1 MATILDIDLT
11 NSPFNSYDFFSNK
24 KIAAG
29 TVETEDMKK
38 GQHKTTVEM
47 VDINAY
53 DYGII
58 DVGMVQ
64 FDDTLPYT
72 KKVETA
78 QLRIEYYKTELED
91 AKSWVD
97 ALQSEINK
105 VNSELAEYK
114 DQYEE
119 AKKQDPHSDLTKNLK
134 QIIKNC
140 KEDLND
146 LNTDYSKYKKITQT
160 HPKLIKAYTK
170 FLNDLIKYGGKKTI
184 TRIEEFGSTEEAEQ
198 VDLDNLDIN
207 QAPGMAISGAI
218 TEAVTQYLEVTIQS
232 LIAGGASNL
241 MNNLGINQ
249 ETLGI
254 AKSILNLMDSALF
267 NITGIIK
274 MFPKNIQMLPSAKVA
289 IGSICTS
296 LKDIYI
302 AIYNDLENEYYETIN
317 DAITNLPSM
326 QEVLKDALNLL
337 MNTIWIMINEQCI
350 KYTGHT
356 LPELYYMCSD
366 YIHKYKAWK
375 EARKEKK
382 RRKKEKKEQEKREKE
397 KEKETGIQHS
407 SGNTVS
413 TKINVDID
421 PDIIKQS
428 LMDELARA
436 SDLIYN
442 SFIIIQIKD
451 SIDEIKML
459 ISQFNNVD
467 LDVLSE
473 GIDSFEDF
481 MNMLIEMGI
490 DSDGAVIS
498 LEKAIQDGIN
508 QFSGNLTSLQ
518 NQIKEQAI
526 SSGLNIASDIV
537 SNTKISK
544 EIKTEHLYDF
554 TNDLNTFTMTL
565 NIYADPT
572 TKKAKKQLTKVLSNA
587 HQKDGT
593 KIFDSSSVL
602 SIINAI
608 DEGYVMRK
616 DQTIELL
623 EFTFK
628 IHFELEGFNKTLSEQ
643 INAIDEANRIAQ
655 DAAKKKEADE
665 AISKFELGIVE
676 EEYTGDPTKATK
688 RPTFQ
693 LVHELFSILKEIFP
707 QLKVILKLIRN
718 YKINKAKVE
727 ANASGNLLGMVKVIA
742 AINKL
747 FKKAHKSKTNF
758 YTVRSLK
765 LYDYIT
771 NSITSI
777 GTNVEINIGI
787 PDTRKLY
794 LYLKNAKSNYEIIK
808 QDLPTILYI
817 DQDAITEQRNV
828 MKKDLD
834 KAGNYFNDASL
845 FVQYPDS
852 KYQDGTLL
860 GLDKVEDADTEIYYS
875 DSSLPLYGSQILRCY
890 GKDYDL
896 YT

>member
-11 NSPFNSYDFFSNK
+11 NSPGNSYDFFSNK
-24 KIAAG
+24 KMSAG
-29 TVETEDMKK
+29 IVETEDMKK

-58 DVGMVQ
+58 DVGIVQ

-78 QLRIEYYKTELED
+78 QLRIEYYKTELKD
-91 AKSWVD
+91 AESWVN
-97 ALQSEINK
+97 ALQTEINK
-105 VNSELAEYK
+105 VNSELTEYQ

-119 AKKQDPHSDLTKNLK
+119 AKKQDPHSALTTNLK
-134 QIIKNC
+134 QIVKNY
-140 KEDLND
+140 KEQLND
-146 LNTDYSKYKKITQT
+146 LNTEFSKYKKITQT
-160 HPKLIKAYTK
+160 HPKLIKAYTN
-170 FLNDLIKYGGKKTI
+170 FYNDLTKYGEKKAI
-184 TRIEEFGSTEEAEQ
+184 TRVDEFGNVEEAEK

-207 QAPGMAISGAI
+207 QAPGMEISGAI
-218 TEAVTQYLEVTIQS
+218 TDAVTQYLEVTIQS

-249 ETLGI
+249 ETLGM
-254 AKSILNLMDSALF
+254 AQSILNLMDSTLF

-274 MFPKNIQMLPSAKVA
+274 MFPKNIQMLPSAKIA

-296 LKDIYI
+296 LKDMYI

-326 QEVLKDALNLL
+326 QEVLKDAQELL
-337 MNTIWIMINEQCI
+337 MNTIWVMINEQCI
-350 KYTGHT
+350 KYTGYT

-375 EARKEKK
+375 EARKEQK
-382 RRKKEKKEQEKREKE
+382 RRKKEQEEQ
-397 KEKETGIQHS
+397 EKETGIQHS
-407 SGNTVS
+407 SGGTVS
-413 TKINVDID
+413 SKINVDVD

-428 LMDELARA
+428 LMDELSRA

-481 MNMLIEMGI
+481 MNMLVEMGL

-518 NQIKEQAI
+518 NQIEAQAI
-526 SSGLNIASDIV
+526 SSGLHIAADVV
-537 SNTKISK
+537 SNTTVSTERKV
-544 EIKTEHLYDF
+544 EHLYDF

-602 SIINAI
+602 SIITAI

-628 IHFELEGFNKTLSEQ
+628 IHFELDGFNKTLNEQ

-655 DAAKKKEADE
+655 ETAKKKEAEE

-727 ANASGNLLGMVKVIA
+727 ANASGNLLGMIKVIA

-817 DQDAITEQRNV
+817 DQDAITEQRNA

-834 KAGNYFNDASL
+834 KAGNYFDDASL

>member
-11 NSPFNSYDFFSNK
+11 NSPGNSYDFFSNK
-24 KIAAG
+24 KMSAG

-58 DVGMVQ
+58 DVGIVQ

-78 QLRIEYYKTELED
+78 QLRIEYYKTELKD
-91 AKSWVD
+91 AESWVN
-97 ALQSEINK
+97 ALQTEINK
-105 VNSELAEYK
+105 VNSELTEYQ

-119 AKKQDPHSDLTKNLK
+119 AKKQDPHSALTTNLK
-134 QIIKNC
+134 QIVKNY
-140 KEDLND
+140 KEQLND
-146 LNTDYSKYKKITQT
+146 LNTEFSKYKKITQT
-160 HPKLIKAYTK
+160 HPKLIKAYTN
-170 FLNDLIKYGGKKTI
+170 FYNDLTKYGEKKAI
-184 TRIEEFGSTEEAEQ
+184 TRVDEFGNVEEAEK

-207 QAPGMAISGAI
+207 QAPDMEISGAI
-218 TEAVTQYLEVTIQS
+218 TDAVTQYLEVTIQS

-249 ETLGI
+249 ETLGM
-254 AKSILNLMDSALF
+254 AQSILNLMDSTLF

-274 MFPKNIQMLPSAKVA
+274 MFPKNIQMLPSAKIA

-296 LKDIYI
+296 LKDMYI

-317 DAITNLPSM
+317 DAITNLPSI
-326 QEVLKDALNLL
+326 QEVLKDAQELL
-337 MNTIWIMINEQCI
+337 MNTIWVMINEQCI
-350 KYTGHT
+350 KYTGYT

-375 EARKEKK
+375 EARKEQK
-382 RRKKEKKEQEKREKE
+382 RRKKEQEEQ
-397 KEKETGIQHS
+397 EKETGIQHS
-407 SGNTVS
+407 SGGTVS
-413 TKINVDID
+413 SKINVDVD

-428 LMDELARA
+428 LMDELSRA

-467 LDVLSE
+467 LDVLTD

-481 MNMLIEMGI
+481 MDMLVEMGL

-498 LEKAIQDGIN
+498 LEKVIQDGIN

-518 NQIKEQAI
+518 NQIEAQSI
-526 SSGLNIASDIV
+526 SSGFHIAADVV
-537 SNTKISK
+537 SNTAVST
-544 EIKTEHLYDF
+544 EIKAEHLYDF

-616 DQTIELL
+616 DQAIELL

-628 IHFELEGFNKTLSEQ
+628 IHFELDGFNKTLSEQ
-643 INAIDEANRIAQ
+643 KNAIDEANRIAQ
-655 DAAKKKEADE
+655 ETAKKKEAEE

-727 ANASGNLLGMVKVIA
+727 ANASGNLLGMIKVIA

-777 GTNVEINIGI
+777 GTNVEIDIGI

-817 DQDAITEQRNV
+817 DQDAITEQRNA

-834 KAGNYFNDASL
+834 KAGNYFDDASL
-845 FVQYPDS
+845 FVQYPDP

>member
-11 NSPFNSYDFFSNK
+11 NSPGNSYDFFSNK
-24 KIAAG
+24 KMSAG

-58 DVGMVQ
+58 DVGIVQ
-64 FDDTLPYT
+64 FDDTFPYS

-78 QLRIEYYKTELED
+78 QLRIEYYKTELKD
-91 AKSWVD
+91 AESWVN
-97 ALQSEINK
+97 ALQTEINK
-105 VNSELAEYK
+105 VNSELTEYQ

-119 AKKQDPHSDLTKNLK
+119 AKKQDPHSALTTNLK
-134 QIIKNC
+134 QIVKNY
-140 KEDLND
+140 KEQLND
-146 LNTDYSKYKKITQT
+146 LNTEFSKYKKITQT
-160 HPKLIKAYTK
+160 HPKLIKAYTN
-170 FLNDLIKYGGKKTI
+170 FYNDLTKYGEKKAI
-184 TRIEEFGSTEEAEQ
+184 TRVDEFGNVEEAEK

-207 QAPGMAISGAI
+207 QAPGMEISGAI
-218 TEAVTQYLEVTIQS
+218 TDAVTQYLEVTIQS

-249 ETLGI
+249 ETLGM
-254 AKSILNLMDSALF
+254 AQSILNLMDSTLF

-274 MFPKNIQMLPSAKVA
+274 MFPKNIQMLPSAKIA

-296 LKDIYI
+296 LKDMYI

-317 DAITNLPSM
+317 DAITNLPSI
-326 QEVLKDALNLL
+326 QEVLKDAQELL
-337 MNTIWIMINEQCI
+337 MNTIWVMINEQCI
-350 KYTGHT
+350 KYTGYT

-375 EARKEKK
+375 EARKEQK
-382 RRKKEKKEQEKREKE
+382 RRKKEQEEQ
-397 KEKETGIQHS
+397 EKETGIQHS
-407 SGNTVS
+407 SGGTVS
-413 TKINVDID
+413 TKINVDVD

-428 LMDELARA
+428 LMDELSRA

-467 LDVLSE
+467 LDVLTD

-481 MNMLIEMGI
+481 MDMLVEMGL

-518 NQIKEQAI
+518 NQIEAQAI
-526 SSGLNIASDIV
+526 SSGLHIAADIV
-537 SNTKISK
+537 SNTTVST
-544 EIKTEHLYDF
+544 EMKTEHLYDF

-628 IHFELEGFNKTLSEQ
+628 IHFELDGFNKTLNEQ

-655 DAAKKKEADE
+655 ETAKKKEVEE

-727 ANASGNLLGMVKVIA
+727 ANASGNLLGMIKVIA

-817 DQDAITEQRNV
+817 DQDAITEQRNA

-834 KAGNYFNDASL
+834 KAGNYFDDASL

>member
-11 NSPFNSYDFFSNK
+11 NSPGNSYDFFSNK
-24 KIAAG
+24 KMSAG

-58 DVGMVQ
+58 DVGIVQ
-64 FDDTLPYT
+64 FDDTLPYS
-72 KKVETA
+72 KKVETSK
-78 QLRIEYYKTELED
+78 LRIEYYKTELKD
-91 AKSWVD
+91 AESWVN
-97 ALQSEINK
+97 ALQTEINK
-105 VNSELAEYK
+105 VNSELTEYQ

-119 AKKQDPHSDLTKNLK
+119 AKKQDPHSALTTNLK
-134 QIIKNC
+134 QIVKNY
-140 KEDLND
+140 KEQLND
-146 LNTDYSKYKKITQT
+146 LNTEFSKYKKITQT
-160 HPKLIKAYTK
+160 HPKLIKAYTN
-170 FLNDLIKYGGKKTI
+170 FYNDLTKYGEKKAI
-184 TRIEEFGSTEEAEQ
+184 TRVDEFGNVEEAEK

-207 QAPGMAISGAI
+207 QAPGMEISGAI
-218 TEAVTQYLEVTIQS
+218 TDAVTQYLEVTIQS

-249 ETLGI
+249 ETLGM
-254 AKSILNLMDSALF
+254 AQSILNLMDSTLF

-274 MFPKNIQMLPSAKVA
+274 MFPKNIQMLPSAKIA

-296 LKDIYI
+296 LKDMYI

-317 DAITNLPSM
+317 DAITNLPSI
-326 QEVLKDALNLL
+326 QEVLKDAQELL
-337 MNTIWIMINEQCI
+337 MNTIWVMINEQCI
-350 KYTGHT
+350 KYTGYT

-375 EARKEKK
+375 EARKEQK
-382 RRKKEKKEQEKREKE
+382 RRKKEQEEQ
-397 KEKETGIQHS
+397 EKETGIQHS
-407 SGNTVS
+407 SGGTVS
-413 TKINVDID
+413 SKINVDVD

-428 LMDELARA
+428 LMDELSRA

-467 LDVLSE
+467 LDVLTD

-481 MNMLIEMGI
+481 MDMLVEMGL

-518 NQIKEQAI
+518 NQIEAQAI
-526 SSGLNIASDIV
+526 SSGLHIAADIV
-537 SNTKISK
+537 SNTTVST
-544 EIKTEHLYDF
+544 EIKAEHLYDF

-628 IHFELEGFNKTLSEQ
+628 IHFELDGFNKTLNEQ

-655 DAAKKKEADE
+655 ETAKKKEAEE

-727 ANASGNLLGMVKVIA
+727 ANASGNLLGMIKVIA

-817 DQDAITEQRNV
+817 DQDAITEQRNA

-834 KAGNYFNDASL
+834 KAGNYFDDASL

>member
-24 KIAAG
+24 KMAAG

-58 DVGMVQ
+58 DVGIVQ
-64 FDDTLPYT
+64 FDDTLPYS
-72 KKVETA
+72 KKVETSK
-78 QLRIEYYKTELED
+78 LRIEYYKTELKD
-91 AKSWVD
+91 AESWVN
-97 ALQSEINK
+97 ALQTEINK
-105 VNSELAEYK
+105 VNSELTEYQ

-119 AKKQDPHSDLTKNLK
+119 AKKQDPHSALTTNLK
-134 QIIKNC
+134 QIVKNY
-140 KEDLND
+140 KEQLND
-146 LNTDYSKYKKITQT
+146 LNTEFSKYKKITQT
-160 HPKLIKAYTK
+160 HPKLIKAYTN
-170 FLNDLIKYGGKKTI
+170 FYNDLTKYGEKKAI
-184 TRIEEFGSTEEAEQ
+184 TRVDEFGNVEEAEK

-207 QAPGMAISGAI
+207 QAPGMEISGAI
-218 TEAVTQYLEVTIQS
+218 TDAVTQYLEVTIQS

-249 ETLGI
+249 ETLGM
-254 AKSILNLMDSALF
+254 AQSILNLMDSTLF

-274 MFPKNIQMLPSAKVA
+274 MFPKNIQMLPSAKIA

-296 LKDIYI
+296 LKDMYI

-317 DAITNLPSM
+317 DAITNLPSI
-326 QEVLKDALNLL
+326 QEVLKDAQELL
-337 MNTIWIMINEQCI
+337 MNTIWVMINEQCI
-350 KYTGHT
+350 KYTGYT

-375 EARKEKK
+375 EARKEQK
-382 RRKKEKKEQEKREKE
+382 RRKKEQEEQ
-397 KEKETGIQHS
+397 EKETGIQHS
-407 SGNTVS
+407 SGGTVS
-413 TKINVDID
+413 SKINVDVD

-428 LMDELARA
+428 LMDELSRA

-467 LDVLSE
+467 LDVLTD

-481 MNMLIEMGI
+481 MDMLVEMGL

-518 NQIKEQAI
+518 NQIEAQAI
-526 SSGLNIASDIV
+526 SSGLHIAADVV
-537 SNTKISK
+537 SNTTVST
-544 EIKTEHLYDF
+544 EIKAEHLYDF

-628 IHFELEGFNKTLSEQ
+628 IHFELDGFNKTLNEQ

-655 DAAKKKEADE
+655 ETAKKKEAEE

-727 ANASGNLLGMVKVIA
+727 ANASGNLLGMIKVIA

-787 PDTRKLY
+787 LDTRKLY

-817 DQDAITEQRNV
+817 DQDAITEQRNA

-834 KAGNYFNDASL
+834 KAGNYFDDASL

>member
-24 KIAAG
+24 KMAAG

-58 DVGMVQ
+58 DVGIVQ

-72 KKVETA
+72 KKVETSK
-78 QLRIEYYKTELED
+78 LRIEYYKTELKD
-91 AKSWVD
+91 AESWVN
-97 ALQSEINK
+97 ALQTEINK
-105 VNSELAEYK
+105 VNSELTEYQ

-119 AKKQDPHSDLTKNLK
+119 AKKQDPHSALTTNLK
-134 QIIKNC
+134 QIVKNY
-140 KEDLND
+140 KEQLND
-146 LNTDYSKYKKITQT
+146 LNTEFSKYKKITQT
-160 HPKLIKAYTK
+160 HPKLIKAYTN
-170 FLNDLIKYGGKKTI
+170 FYNDLTKYGEKKAI
-184 TRIEEFGSTEEAEQ
+184 TRVDEFGNVEEAEK

-207 QAPGMAISGAI
+207 QAPGMEISGAI
-218 TEAVTQYLEVTIQS
+218 TDAVTQYLEVTIQS

-249 ETLGI
+249 ETLGM
-254 AKSILNLMDSALF
+254 AQSILNLMDSTLF

-274 MFPKNIQMLPSAKVA
+274 MFPKNIQMLPSAKIA

-296 LKDIYI
+296 LKDMYI

-326 QEVLKDALNLL
+326 QEVLKDAQELL
-337 MNTIWIMINEQCI
+337 MNTIWVMINEQCI
-350 KYTGHT
+350 KYTGYT

-375 EARKEKK
+375 EARKEQK
-382 RRKKEKKEQEKREKE
+382 RRKKEQEEQ
-397 KEKETGIQHS
+397 EKETGIQHS
-407 SGNTVS
+407 SGGTVS
-413 TKINVDID
+413 SKINVDVN

-428 LMDELARA
+428 LMDELSRA

-467 LDVLSE
+467 LDVLTD

-481 MNMLIEMGI
+481 MDMLVEMGL

-518 NQIKEQAI
+518 NQIEAQAI
-526 SSGLNIASDIV
+526 SSGLHIAADVV
-537 SNTKISK
+537 SNTAVST
-544 EIKTEHLYDF
+544 EIKAEHLYDF

-628 IHFELEGFNKTLSEQ
+628 IHFELDGFNKTLNEQ

-655 DAAKKKEADE
+655 ETAKKKEAEE

-727 ANASGNLLGMVKVIA
+727 ANASGNLLGMIKVIA

-817 DQDAITEQRNV
+817 DQDAITEQRNA

-834 KAGNYFNDASL
+834 KAGNYFDDASL

>member
-11 NSPFNSYDFFSNK
+11 NSPGNSYDFFSNK
-24 KIAAG
+24 KMSAG

-58 DVGMVQ
+58 DVGIVQ
-64 FDDTLPYT
+64 FDDTLPYS

-78 QLRIEYYKTELED
+78 QLRIEYYKTELKD
-91 AKSWVD
+91 AESWVN
-97 ALQSEINK
+97 ALQTEINK
-105 VNSELAEYK
+105 VNSELTEYQ

-119 AKKQDPHSDLTKNLK
+119 AKKQDPHSALTTNLK
-134 QIIKNC
+134 QIVKNY
-140 KEDLND
+140 KEQLND
-146 LNTDYSKYKKITQT
+146 LNTEFSKYKKITQT
-160 HPKLIKAYTK
+160 HPKLIKAYTN
-170 FLNDLIKYGGKKTI
+170 FYNDLTKYGEKKAI
-184 TRIEEFGSTEEAEQ
+184 TRVDEFGNVEEAEK

-207 QAPGMAISGAI
+207 QAPGMEISGAI
-218 TEAVTQYLEVTIQS
+218 TDAVTQYLEVTIQS

-249 ETLGI
+249 ETLGM
-254 AKSILNLMDSALF
+254 AQSILNLMDSTLF

-274 MFPKNIQMLPSAKVA
+274 MFPKNIQMLPSAKIA

-296 LKDIYI
+296 LKDMYI

-317 DAITNLPSM
+317 DAITNLPSI
-326 QEVLKDALNLL
+326 QEVLKDAQELL
-337 MNTIWIMINEQCI
+337 MNTIWVMINEQCI
-350 KYTGHT
+350 KYTGYT

-375 EARKEKK
+375 EARKEQK
-382 RRKKEKKEQEKREKE
+382 RRKKEQEEQ
-397 KEKETGIQHS
+397 EKETGIQHS
-407 SGNTVS
+407 SGGTVS
-413 TKINVDID
+413 TKINVDVD

-428 LMDELARA
+428 LMDELSRA

-467 LDVLSE
+467 LDVLTD

-481 MNMLIEMGI
+481 MDMLVEMGL

-518 NQIKEQAI
+518 NQIEAQAI
-526 SSGLNIASDIV
+526 SSGLHIAADVV
-537 SNTKISK
+537 SNTTVST
-544 EIKTEHLYDF
+544 EIKAEHLYDF

-628 IHFELEGFNKTLSEQ
+628 IHFELDGFNKTLNEQ

-655 DAAKKKEADE
+655 ETAKKKEAEE

-727 ANASGNLLGMVKVIA
+727 ANASGNLLGMIKVIA

-808 QDLPTILYI
+808 QGLPTILYI
-817 DQDAITEQRNV
+817 DQDAITEQRNA

-834 KAGNYFNDASL
+834 KAGNYFDDASL

>member
-11 NSPFNSYDFFSNK
+11 NSPGNSYDFFSNK
-24 KIAAG
+24 KMSAG

-58 DVGMVQ
+58 DVGIVQ
-64 FDDTLPYT
+64 FDDTLPYS

-78 QLRIEYYKTELED
+78 QLRIEYYKTELKD
-91 AKSWVD
+91 AESWVN
-97 ALQSEINK
+97 ALQTEINK
-105 VNSELAEYK
+105 VNSELTEYQ

-119 AKKQDPHSDLTKNLK
+119 AKKQDPHSALTTNLK
-134 QIIKNC
+134 QIVKNY
-140 KEDLND
+140 KEQLND
-146 LNTDYSKYKKITQT
+146 LNTEFSKYKKITQT
-160 HPKLIKAYTK
+160 HPKLIKAYTN
-170 FLNDLIKYGGKKTI
+170 FYNDLTKYGEKKAI
-184 TRIEEFGSTEEAEQ
+184 TRVDEFGNVEEAEK

-207 QAPGMAISGAI
+207 QAPGMEISGAI
-218 TEAVTQYLEVTIQS
+218 TDAVTQYLEVTIQS

-249 ETLGI
+249 ETLGM
-254 AKSILNLMDSALF
+254 AQSILNLMDSTLF

-274 MFPKNIQMLPSAKVA
+274 MFPKNIQMLPSAKIA

-296 LKDIYI
+296 LKDMYI

-317 DAITNLPSM
+317 DAITNLPSI
-326 QEVLKDALNLL
+326 QEVLKDAQELL
-337 MNTIWIMINEQCI
+337 MNTIWVMINEQCI
-350 KYTGHT
+350 KYTGYT

-375 EARKEKK
+375 EARKEQK
-382 RRKKEKKEQEKREKE
+382 RRKKEQEEQ
-397 KEKETGIQHS
+397 EKETGIQHS
-407 SGNTVS
+407 SGGTVS
-413 TKINVDID
+413 TKINVDVD

-428 LMDELARA
+428 LMDELSRA

-467 LDVLSE
+467 LDVLTD

-481 MNMLIEMGI
+481 MDMLVEMGL

-518 NQIKEQAI
+518 NQIEAQAI
-526 SSGLNIASDIV
+526 SSGLHIAADVV
-537 SNTKISK
+537 SNTTVST
-544 EIKTEHLYDF
+544 EIKAEHLYDF

-628 IHFELEGFNKTLSEQ
+628 IHFELDGFNKTLNEQ

-655 DAAKKKEADE
+655 ETAKKKEAEE

-727 ANASGNLLGMVKVIA
+727 ANASGNLLGMIKVIA

-817 DQDAITEQRNV
+817 DQDAITEQRNA

-834 KAGNYFNDASL
+834 KAGNYFDDASL

>member
-11 NSPFNSYDFFSNK
+11 NSPGNSYDFFSNK
-24 KIAAG
+24 KMSAG

-58 DVGMVQ
+58 DVGIVQ
-64 FDDTLPYT
+64 FDDTLPYA

-78 QLRIEYYKTELED
+78 KLRIEYYKTELKD
-91 AKSWVD
+91 AESWVN
-97 ALQSEINK
+97 ALQTEINK
-105 VNSELAEYK
+105 VNSELTEYQ

-119 AKKQDPHSDLTKNLK
+119 AKKQDPHSALTTNLK
-134 QIIKNC
+134 QIVKNY
-140 KEDLND
+140 KEQLND
-146 LNTDYSKYKKITQT
+146 LNTEFSKYKKITQT
-160 HPKLIKAYTK
+160 HPKLIKAYTN
-170 FLNDLIKYGGKKTI
+170 FYNDLTKYGEKKAI
-184 TRIEEFGSTEEAEQ
+184 TKVDEFGNVEEAEQ

-207 QAPGMAISGAI
+207 QVPGMAISGAI
-218 TEAVTQYLEVTIQS
+218 TDAVTQYLEVTIQS

-249 ETLGI
+249 ETLGM
-254 AKSILNLMDSALF
+254 AQSILNLMDSTLF

-274 MFPKNIQMLPSAKVA
+274 MFPKNIQMVPSAKIA
-289 IGSICTS
+289 MSSICTS
-296 LKDIYI
+296 LKDMYY
-302 AIYNDLENEYYETIN
+302 AIYTDLENQYYETIN
-317 DAITNLPSM
+317 DAITNLPTM
-326 QEVLKDALNLL
+326 QEALKDAQVLL
-337 MNTIWIMINEQCI
+337 MNTIWTMINEQCI
-350 KYTGHT
+350 KYTGYT

-375 EARKEKK
+375 EARKEQK
-382 RRKKEKKEQEKREKE
+382 RRKKEQEEQ
-397 KEKETGIQHS
+397 EKETGIQHS
-407 SGNTVS
+407 SGGTVS
-413 TKINVDID
+413 SKINVDVD

-428 LMDELARA
+428 LMDELSRA

-467 LDVLSE
+467 LDALSD

-481 MNMLIEMGI
+481 MDMLVEMGL

-518 NQIKEQAI
+518 NQIEAQAI
-526 SSGLNIASDIV
+526 SSGLHIAADIAS
-537 SNTKISK
+537 NTTISA
-544 EIKTEHLYDF
+544 EIKAEHLYDF

-628 IHFELEGFNKTLSEQ
+628 IHFELDGFNKTLNEQ

-655 DAAKKKEADE
+655 EAAKKKEAEE

-727 ANASGNLLGMVKVIA
+727 ANSSGNLLGMVKVIA

-747 FKKAHKSKTNF
+747 FKKANKSKTNF

-794 LYLKNAKSNYEIIK
+794 LYLKNTKSNYEIIK
-808 QDLPTILYI
+808 QNLPTILYI
-817 DQDAITEQRNV
+817 DQDAITEQRNA

-834 KAGNYFNDASL
+834 KAGNYFDDASL

>member
-11 NSPFNSYDFFSNK
+11 NSPGNSYDFFSNK
-24 KIAAG
+24 KMSAG

-58 DVGMVQ
+58 DVGIVQ
-64 FDDTLPYT
+64 FDDTLPYS
-72 KKVETA
+72 KKVETSK
-78 QLRIEYYKTELED
+78 LRIEYYKTELKD
-91 AKSWVD
+91 AESWVN
-97 ALQSEINK
+97 ALQTEINK
-105 VNSELAEYK
+105 VNSELTEYQ

-119 AKKQDPHSDLTKNLK
+119 AKKQDPHSALTTNLK
-134 QIIKNC
+134 QIVKNY
-140 KEDLND
+140 KEQLND
-146 LNTDYSKYKKITQT
+146 LNTEFSKYKKITQT
-160 HPKLIKAYTK
+160 HPKLIKAYTN
-170 FLNDLIKYGGKKTI
+170 FYNDLTKYGEKKAI
-184 TRIEEFGSTEEAEQ
+184 TRVDEFGNVEEAEK

-207 QAPGMAISGAI
+207 QAPGMEISGAI
-218 TEAVTQYLEVTIQS
+218 TDAVTQYLEVTIQS

-249 ETLGI
+249 ETLGM

-274 MFPKNIQMLPSAKVA
+274 MFPKNIQMLPSAKIA

-296 LKDIYI
+296 LKDMYI

-317 DAITNLPSM
+317 DAITNLPSI
-326 QEVLKDALNLL
+326 QEVLKDAQELL
-337 MNTIWIMINEQCI
+337 MNTIWVMINEQCI
-350 KYTGHT
+350 KYTGYT

-375 EARKEKK
+375 EARKEQK
-382 RRKKEKKEQEKREKE
+382 RRKKEQEEQ
-397 KEKETGIQHS
+397 EKETGIQHS
-407 SGNTVS
+407 SGGTVS
-413 TKINVDID
+413 TKINVDVD

-428 LMDELARA
+428 LMDELSRA

-467 LDVLSE
+467 LDVLTD

-481 MNMLIEMGI
+481 MDMLVEMGL

-518 NQIKEQAI
+518 NQIEAQAI
-526 SSGLNIASDIV
+526 SSGLHIAADVV
-537 SNTKISK
+537 SNTTVST
-544 EIKTEHLYDF
+544 EIKAEHLYDF

-628 IHFELEGFNKTLSEQ
+628 IHFELDGFNKTLNEQ

-655 DAAKKKEADE
+655 ETAKKKEAEE

-727 ANASGNLLGMVKVIA
+727 ANASGNLLGMIKVIA

-808 QDLPTILYI
+808 QGLPTILYI
-817 DQDAITEQRNV
+817 DQDAITEQRNA

-834 KAGNYFNDASL
+834 KAGNYFDDASL

>member
-24 KIAAG
+24 KMSAG
-29 TVETEDMKK
+29 TVETADMKK

-58 DVGMVQ
+58 DVGIIQ

-78 QLRIEYYKTELED
+78 QLRIEYYKTELKD
-91 AKSWVD
+91 AESWVN
-97 ALQSEINK
+97 ALQTEINK
-105 VNSELAEYK
+105 VNSELTEYQ

-119 AKKQDPHSDLTKNLK
+119 AKKQDPYSALTTNLK
-134 QIIKNC
+134 QIVKNY
-140 KEDLND
+140 KKQLND
-146 LNTDYSKYKKITQT
+146 LNTEFSKYKKITQT
-160 HPKLIKAYTK
+160 HPKLIKAYTN
-170 FLNDLIKYGGKKTI
+170 FFNDLTKYGEKKAI
-184 TRIEEFGSTEEAEQ
+184 TRVDEFGNVEEAEQ

-218 TEAVTQYLEVTIQS
+218 TDAVTQYLEVTIQS

-241 MNNLGINQ
+241 MNSLGINQ
-249 ETLGI
+249 ETLGM
-254 AKSILNLMDSALF
+254 AQSILNLMDSTLF

-274 MFPKNIQMLPSAKVA
+274 MFPKNIQMLPSAKIA

-296 LKDIYI
+296 LKDMYI

-326 QEVLKDALNLL
+326 QEVLKDAQELL
-337 MNTIWIMINEQCI
+337 MNTIWVMINEQCI
-350 KYTGHT
+350 KYTGYT

-375 EARKEKK
+375 EARKEQK
-382 RRKKEKKEQEKREKE
+382 RRKKEQEEQ
-397 KEKETGIQHS
+397 EKETGIQHS
-407 SGNTVS
+407 SGGTVS
-413 TKINVDID
+413 SKINVDVD

-428 LMDELARA
+428 LMDELSRA

-459 ISQFNNVD
+459 IDQFNNVD
-467 LDVLSE
+467 LDVLTD

-481 MNMLIEMGI
+481 MDMLVEMGL

-518 NQIKEQAI
+518 NQIEAQAI
-526 SSGLNIASDIV
+526 SSGLHIAADVV
-537 SNTKISK
+537 SNTTVST
-544 EIKTEHLYDF
+544 EIKAEHLYDF

-628 IHFELEGFNKTLSEQ
+628 IHFELDGFNKTLSEQ

-655 DAAKKKEADE
+655 ETAKKKEAEE

-727 ANASGNLLGMVKVIA
+727 ANASGNLLGMIKVIA

-817 DQDAITEQRNV
+817 DQDAIAEQRNA

-834 KAGNYFNDASL
+834 KAGNYFDDASL

-860 GLDKVEDADTEIYYS
+860 GLDKVEDADIEIYYS

>member
-11 NSPFNSYDFFSNK
+11 NSPGNSYDFFSNK
-24 KIAAG
+24 KMSAG

-58 DVGMVQ
+58 DVGIVQ
-64 FDDTLPYT
+64 FDDTLPYA

-78 QLRIEYYKTELED
+78 KLRIEYYKTELKD
-91 AKSWVD
+91 AESWVN
-97 ALQSEINK
+97 ALQTEINK
-105 VNSELAEYK
+105 VNSELTEYQ

-119 AKKQDPHSDLTKNLK
+119 AKKQDPHSALTTNLK
-134 QIIKNC
+134 QIIKNY
-140 KEDLND
+140 KEQLND
-146 LNTDYSKYKKITQT
+146 LNTEFSKYKKITQT
-160 HPKLIKAYTK
+160 HPKLIKAYTN
-170 FLNDLIKYGGKKTI
+170 FYNDLTKYGEKKAI
-184 TRIEEFGSTEEAEQ
+184 TKVDEFGNVEEAEQ

-207 QAPGMAISGAI
+207 QAPGMEISGAI
-218 TEAVTQYLEVTIQS
+218 TDAVTQYLEVTIQS

-249 ETLGI
+249 ETLGM
-254 AKSILNLMDSALF
+254 AQSILNLMDSTLF

-274 MFPKNIQMLPSAKVA
+274 MFPKNIQMLPSAKIA

-296 LKDIYI
+296 LKDMYI

-326 QEVLKDALNLL
+326 QEVLKDAQELL
-337 MNTIWIMINEQCI
+337 MNTIWVMINEQCI
-350 KYTGHT
+350 KYTGYT

-375 EARKEKK
+375 EARKEQK
-382 RRKKEKKEQEKREKE
+382 RRKKEQEEQ
-397 KEKETGIQHS
+397 EKETGIQHS
-407 SGNTVS
+407 SGGTVS
-413 TKINVDID
+413 SKINVDVD

-428 LMDELARA
+428 LMDELSRA

-467 LDVLSE
+467 LDVLSD

-481 MNMLIEMGI
+481 MDMLVEMGL

-518 NQIKEQAI
+518 NQIEAQAI
-526 SSGLNIASDIV
+526 SSGLHIAADVV
-537 SNTKISK
+537 SNTTVST
-544 EIKTEHLYDF
+544 EIKAEHLYDF

-628 IHFELEGFNKTLSEQ
+628 IHFELDGFNKTLSEQ
-643 INAIDEANRIAQ
+643 KNAIDEANRIAQ
-655 DAAKKKEADE
+655 ETAKKKEAEE

-727 ANASGNLLGMVKVIA
+727 ANASGNLLGMIKVIA

-794 LYLKNAKSNYEIIK
+794 LYLKNTKSNYEIIK
-808 QDLPTILYI
+808 QNLPTILYI
-817 DQDAITEQRNV
+817 DQDAITEQRNA

-834 KAGNYFNDASL
+834 KAGNYFDDASL

>member
-11 NSPFNSYDFFSNK
+11 NSLGNSYDFFSNK
-24 KIAAG
+24 KMSAG

-58 DVGMVQ
+58 DVGIVQ
-64 FDDTLPYT
+64 FDDTLPYS
-72 KKVETA
+72 KKVETV
-78 QLRIEYYKTELED
+78 QLRIEYYKTELKD
-91 AKSWVD
+91 AESWVN
-97 ALQSEINK
+97 ALQTEINK
-105 VNSELAEYK
+105 VNSELTEYQ

-119 AKKQDPHSDLTKNLK
+119 AKKQDPHSALTTNLK
-134 QIIKNC
+134 QIVKNY
-140 KEDLND
+140 KKQLND
-146 LNTDYSKYKKITQT
+146 LNTEFSKYKKITQT
-160 HPKLIKAYTK
+160 HPKLIKAYTN
-170 FLNDLIKYGGKKTI
+170 FYNDLTKYGEKKAI
-184 TRIEEFGSTEEAEQ
+184 TRVDEFGNVEEAEK

-207 QAPGMAISGAI
+207 QAPGMEISGAI
-218 TEAVTQYLEVTIQS
+218 TDAVTQYLEVTIQS

-249 ETLGI
+249 ETLGM
-254 AKSILNLMDSALF
+254 AQSILNLMDSTLF

-274 MFPKNIQMLPSAKVA
+274 MFPKNIQMLPSAKIA

-296 LKDIYI
+296 LKDMYI

-326 QEVLKDALNLL
+326 QEVLKDAQELL
-337 MNTIWIMINEQCI
+337 MNTIWVMINEQCI
-350 KYTGHT
+350 KYTGYT

-375 EARKEKK
+375 EARKEQK
-382 RRKKEKKEQEKREKE
+382 RRKKEQEEQ
-397 KEKETGIQHS
+397 EKETGIQHS
-407 SGNTVS
+407 SGGTVS
-413 TKINVDID
+413 SKINVDVD

-428 LMDELARA
+428 LMDELSRA

-467 LDVLSE
+467 LDVLSD

-481 MNMLIEMGI
+481 MDMLVEMGL

-518 NQIKEQAI
+518 NQIEAQAI
-526 SSGLNIASDIV
+526 SSGLHIAADIV
-537 SNTKISK
+537 SNTTVST
-544 EIKTEHLYDF
+544 EIKAEHLYDF
-554 TNDLNTFTMTL
+554 TNDLNSFTMTL

-628 IHFELEGFNKTLSEQ
+628 IHFELDGFNKTLNEQ

-655 DAAKKKEADE
+655 ETAKKKEAEE

-727 ANASGNLLGMVKVIA
+727 ANASGNLLGMIKVIA

-808 QDLPTILYI
+808 QGLPTILYI
-817 DQDAITEQRNV
+817 DQDAITEQRNA

-834 KAGNYFNDASL
+834 KAGNYFDDASL

>member
-11 NSPFNSYDFFSNK
+11 NSPGNSYDFFSNK
-24 KIAAG
+24 KMSTG

-58 DVGMVQ
+58 DVGIVQ
-64 FDDTLPYT
+64 FDDTLPYS

-91 AKSWVD
+91 AESWVD

-105 VNSELAEYK
+105 VNSELTEYQ

-119 AKKQDPHSDLTKNLK
+119 AKKQDPHSALTTNLK
-134 QIIKNC
+134 QIVKNY
-140 KEDLND
+140 KEQLND
-146 LNTDYSKYKKITQT
+146 LNTEFSKYKKITQT
-160 HPKLIKAYTK
+160 HPKLIKAYTN
-170 FLNDLIKYGGKKTI
+170 FYNDLTKYGEKKAI
-184 TRIEEFGSTEEAEQ
+184 TRVDEFGNVEEAEK

-207 QAPGMAISGAI
+207 QAPGMEISGAI

-249 ETLGI
+249 ETLGM
-254 AKSILNLMDSALF
+254 AQSILNLMDSTLF

-274 MFPKNIQMLPSAKVA
+274 MFPKNIQMLPSAKIA

-296 LKDIYI
+296 LKDMYI

-317 DAITNLPSM
+317 DAITNLPSI
-326 QEVLKDALNLL
+326 QEVLKDAQELL
-337 MNTIWIMINEQCI
+337 MNTIWVMINEQCI
-350 KYTGHT
+350 KYTGYT

-375 EARKEKK
+375 EARKEQK
-382 RRKKEKKEQEKREKE
+382 RRKKEQEEQ
-397 KEKETGIQHS
+397 EKETGIQHS
-407 SGNTVS
+407 SGGTVS
-413 TKINVDID
+413 TKINVDVD

-428 LMDELARA
+428 LMDELSRA

-467 LDVLSE
+467 LDVLTD

-481 MNMLIEMGI
+481 MDMLVEMGL

-518 NQIKEQAI
+518 NQIEAQAI
-526 SSGLNIASDIV
+526 SSGLHIAADVV
-537 SNTKISK
+537 SNTTVST
-544 EIKTEHLYDF
+544 EIKAEHLYDF

-628 IHFELEGFNKTLSEQ
+628 IHFELDGFNKTLNEQ

-655 DAAKKKEADE
+655 ETAKKKEAEE

-727 ANASGNLLGMVKVIA
+727 ANASGNLLGMIKVIA

-817 DQDAITEQRNV
+817 DQDAITEQRNA

-834 KAGNYFNDASL
+834 KAGNYFDDASL

>member
-11 NSPFNSYDFFSNK
+11 NSPGNSYDFFSNK
-24 KIAAG
+24 KMSAG

-58 DVGMVQ
+58 DVGIVQ
-64 FDDTLPYT
+64 FDDTLPYA

-78 QLRIEYYKTELED
+78 KLRIEYYKTELKNAE
-91 AKSWVD
+91 SWVN
-97 ALQSEINK
+97 ALQTEINK
-105 VNSELAEYK
+105 VNSELTEYQ

-119 AKKQDPHSDLTKNLK
+119 AKKQDPHSALTTNLK
-134 QIIKNC
+134 QIVKNY
-140 KEDLND
+140 KEQLND
-146 LNTDYSKYKKITQT
+146 LNAEFSKYKKITQT
-160 HPKLIKAYTK
+160 HPKLIKAYTN
-170 FLNDLIKYGGKKTI
+170 FYNDLTKYGEKKAI
-184 TRIEEFGSTEEAEQ
+184 TKVDEFGNVEEAEQ

-218 TEAVTQYLEVTIQS
+218 TDAVTQYLEVTIQS

-249 ETLGI
+249 ETLGM
-254 AKSILNLMDSALF
+254 AQSILNLMDSTLF

-296 LKDIYI
+296 LKDMYI

-326 QEVLKDALNLL
+326 QEVLKDAQELL
-337 MNTIWIMINEQCI
+337 MNTIWVMINEQCI
-350 KYTGHT
+350 KYTGYT

-375 EARKEKK
+375 EARKEQK
-382 RRKKEKKEQEKREKE
+382 RRKKEQEEQ
-397 KEKETGIQHS
+397 EKETGIQHS
-407 SGNTVS
+407 SGGTVS
-413 TKINVDID
+413 SKINVDVD

-428 LMDELARA
+428 LMDELSRA

-467 LDVLSE
+467 LDVLSD

-481 MNMLIEMGI
+481 MDMLVEMGL

-518 NQIKEQAI
+518 NQIEAQAI
-526 SSGLNIASDIV
+526 SSGLHIAADVV
-537 SNTKISK
+537 SNTTVST
-544 EIKTEHLYDF
+544 EIKAEHLYDF
-554 TNDLNTFTMTL
+554 TNNLNTFTMTL

-628 IHFELEGFNKTLSEQ
+628 IHFELDGFNKTLNEQ
-643 INAIDEANRIAQ
+643 INAIGEANRIAQ
-655 DAAKKKEADE
+655 ETAKKKEAEE

-727 ANASGNLLGMVKVIA
+727 ANASGNLLGMIKVIA

-817 DQDAITEQRNV
+817 DQDAITEQRNA

-834 KAGNYFNDASL
+834 KAGNYFDDASL

>member
-11 NSPFNSYDFFSNK
+11 NSPGNSYDFFSNK
-24 KIAAG
+24 KMSAG

-58 DVGMVQ
+58 DVGIVQ
-64 FDDTLPYT
+64 FDDTLPYA

-78 QLRIEYYKTELED
+78 QLRIEYYKTELKD
-91 AKSWVD
+91 AESWVN
-97 ALQSEINK
+97 ALQTEINK
-105 VNSELAEYK
+105 VNSELTEYQ

-119 AKKQDPHSDLTKNLK
+119 AKKQDPHSALTTNLK
-134 QIIKNC
+134 QIVKNY
-140 KEDLND
+140 KEQLND
-146 LNTDYSKYKKITQT
+146 LNAEFSKYKKITQT
-160 HPKLIKAYTK
+160 HPKLIKAYTN
-170 FLNDLIKYGGKKTI
+170 FYNDLTKYGEKKAI
-184 TRIEEFGSTEEAEQ
+184 TKVDEFGNVEEAEQ

-207 QAPGMAISGAI
+207 QTPGMEISGAI
-218 TEAVTQYLEVTIQS
+218 TDAVTQYLEVTIQS
-232 LIAGGASNL
+232 LIAGGTSNL

-249 ETLGI
+249 ETLGM
-254 AKSILNLMDSALF
+254 AQSILNLMDSTLF

-274 MFPKNIQMLPSAKVA
+274 MFPKNIQMLPSAKIA

-296 LKDIYI
+296 LKDMYI

-326 QEVLKDALNLL
+326 QEVLKDAQELL
-337 MNTIWIMINEQCI
+337 MNTIWVMINEQCI
-350 KYTGHT
+350 KYTGYT

-375 EARKEKK
+375 EARKEQK
-382 RRKKEKKEQEKREKE
+382 RRKKEQEEQ
-397 KEKETGIQHS
+397 EKETGIQHS
-407 SGNTVS
+407 SGGTVS
-413 TKINVDID
+413 SKINVDVD

-428 LMDELARA
+428 LMDELSRA

-467 LDVLSE
+467 LDVLSD

-481 MNMLIEMGI
+481 MDMLVEMGL

-518 NQIKEQAI
+518 NQIEAQAI
-526 SSGLNIASDIV
+526 SSGLHIAADVV
-537 SNTKISK
+537 SNTTVST
-544 EIKTEHLYDF
+544 EIKAEHLYDF

-628 IHFELEGFNKTLSEQ
+628 IHFELDGFNKTLNEQ

-655 DAAKKKEADE
+655 ETAKKKEAEE

-727 ANASGNLLGMVKVIA
+727 ANASGNLLGMIKVIA

-777 GTNVEINIGI
+777 GTNVEINISI

-794 LYLKNAKSNYEIIK
+794 LYLKNTKSNYEIIK
-808 QDLPTILYI
+808 QNLPTILYI
-817 DQDAITEQRNV
+817 DQDAITEQRNA

-834 KAGNYFNDASL
+834 KAGNYFDDASL

>member
-24 KIAAG
+24 KMSAG

-58 DVGMVQ
+58 DVGIVQ

-78 QLRIEYYKTELED
+78 QLRIEYYKTELKD
-91 AKSWVD
+91 AESWVN
-97 ALQSEINK
+97 ALQTEINK
-105 VNSELAEYK
+105 VNSELTEYQ

-119 AKKQDPHSDLTKNLK
+119 AKKQDPHSALTTNLK
-134 QIIKNC
+134 QIVKNY
-140 KEDLND
+140 KEQLND
-146 LNTDYSKYKKITQT
+146 LNTEFSKYKKITQT
-160 HPKLIKAYTK
+160 HPKLIKAYTN
-170 FLNDLIKYGGKKTI
+170 FYNDLTKYGEKKAI
-184 TRIEEFGSTEEAEQ
+184 TRVDEFGNVEEAEK

-218 TEAVTQYLEVTIQS
+218 TDAVTQYLEVTIQS

-249 ETLGI
+249 ETLGM
-254 AKSILNLMDSALF
+254 AQSILNLMDSALF

-274 MFPKNIQMLPSAKVA
+274 MFPKNIQMLPSAKIA

-296 LKDIYI
+296 LKDMYI

-317 DAITNLPSM
+317 DAITNLPSI
-326 QEVLKDALNLL
+326 QEVLKDAQELL
-337 MNTIWIMINEQCI
+337 MNTIWVMINEQCI
-350 KYTGHT
+350 KYTGYT

-375 EARKEKK
+375 EARKEQK
-382 RRKKEKKEQEKREKE
+382 RRKKEQEEQEKV
-397 KEKETGIQHS
+397 TGIQHS
-407 SGNTVS
+407 SGGTVS
-413 TKINVDID
+413 SKINVDVD

-428 LMDELARA
+428 LMDELSRA

-451 SIDEIKML
+451 TIDEIKML

-467 LDVLSE
+467 LDVLTD

-481 MNMLIEMGI
+481 MNMLIEMGL

-518 NQIKEQAI
+518 NQIEAQAI
-526 SSGLNIASDIV
+526 SSGLNIAADAV
-537 SNTKISK
+537 SNTTVST

-608 DEGYVMRK
+608 DEGYIMRK

-628 IHFELEGFNKTLSEQ
+628 IHFELEGFNKTLNEQ

-655 DAAKKKEADE
+655 ETAKKKEAEE

-727 ANASGNLLGMVKVIA
+727 ANASGNLLGMIRVIA

-817 DQDAITEQRNV
+817 DQDAITEQRNA

-834 KAGNYFNDASL
+834 KAGNYFDDASL
-845 FVQYPDS
+845 FVQYPDP

>member
-11 NSPFNSYDFFSNK
+11 NSPGNSYDFFSNK
-24 KIAAG
+24 KMSAG

-38 GQHKTTVEM
+38 GKHKTTVEM

-58 DVGMVQ
+58 DVGIVQ
-64 FDDTLPYT
+64 FDDTLPYS

-78 QLRIEYYKTELED
+78 QLRIEYYKTELKD
-91 AKSWVD
+91 AESWVN
-97 ALQSEINK
+97 ALQTEINK
-105 VNSELAEYK
+105 VNSELTEYQ

-119 AKKQDPHSDLTKNLK
+119 AKKQDPHSALTTNLK
-134 QIIKNC
+134 QIVKNY
-140 KEDLND
+140 KEQLND
-146 LNTDYSKYKKITQT
+146 LNTEFSKYKKITQT
-160 HPKLIKAYTK
+160 HPKLIKAYTN
-170 FLNDLIKYGGKKTI
+170 FYNDLTKYGEKKAI
-184 TRIEEFGSTEEAEQ
+184 TKVDEFGNVEEAEQ

-218 TEAVTQYLEVTIQS
+218 TDAVTQYLEVTIQS

-249 ETLGI
+249 ETLGM
-254 AKSILNLMDSALF
+254 AQSILNLMDSTLF

-274 MFPKNIQMLPSAKVA
+274 MFPKNIQMVPSAKIA

-296 LKDIYI
+296 LKDMYY
-302 AIYNDLENEYYETIN
+302 AIYTDLENQYYETIN

-326 QEVLKDALNLL
+326 QEVLKDAQELL
-337 MNTIWIMINEQCI
+337 MNTIWVMINEQCI
-350 KYTGHT
+350 KYTGYT

-375 EARKEKK
+375 EARKEQK
-382 RRKKEKKEQEKREKE
+382 RRKKEQEEQ
-397 KEKETGIQHS
+397 EKETGIQHS
-407 SGNTVS
+407 SGGTVS
-413 TKINVDID
+413 SKINVDVD

-428 LMDELARA
+428 LMDELSRA

-467 LDVLSE
+467 LDVLSD

-481 MNMLIEMGI
+481 MDMLVEMGL

-518 NQIKEQAI
+518 NQIEAQAI
-526 SSGLNIASDIV
+526 SSGLHIAADVV
-537 SNTKISK
+537 SNTTVST
-544 EIKTEHLYDF
+544 EIKAEHLYDF
-554 TNDLNTFTMTL
+554 TNDLNMFTMTL

-628 IHFELEGFNKTLSEQ
+628 IHFELDGFNKTLNEQ

-655 DAAKKKEADE
+655 ETAKKKEAE
-665 AISKFELGIVE
+665 EVISKFELGIVE

-727 ANASGNLLGMVKVIA
+727 ANASGNLLGMIKVIA

-794 LYLKNAKSNYEIIK
+794 LYLKNTKSNYEIIK
-808 QDLPTILYI
+808 QDLSTILYI
-817 DQDAITEQRNV
+817 DQDAITEQRNA

-834 KAGNYFNDASL
+834 KAGNYFDDASL

>member
-11 NSPFNSYDFFSNK
+11 NSPGNSYDFLSNK
-24 KIAAG
+24 KMSAG
-29 TVETEDMKK
+29 TIETEDMKK

-58 DVGMVQ
+58 DVGIVQ
-64 FDDTLPYT
+64 FDDTLPYS

-78 QLRIEYYKTELED
+78 KLRIEYYKTELKD
-91 AKSWVD
+91 AESWVN
-97 ALQSEINK
+97 ALQTEINK
-105 VNSELAEYK
+105 VNSELTEYQ

-119 AKKQDPHSDLTKNLK
+119 AKKQDPHSALTANLK
-134 QIIKNC
+134 QIVKNY
-140 KEDLND
+140 KEQLND
-146 LNTDYSKYKKITQT
+146 LNTEFSKYKKITQT
-160 HPKLIKAYTK
+160 HPKLIKAYTN
-170 FLNDLIKYGGKKTI
+170 FYNDLTKYGEKKAI
-184 TRIEEFGSTEEAEQ
+184 TRVDEFGNVEEAEK

-207 QAPGMAISGAI
+207 QAPGMEISGAI
-218 TEAVTQYLEVTIQS
+218 TDAVTQYLEVTIQS

-249 ETLGI
+249 ETLGM
-254 AKSILNLMDSALF
+254 AQSILNLMDSTLF

-274 MFPKNIQMLPSAKVA
+274 MFPKNIQMLPSAKIA

-296 LKDIYI
+296 LKDMYI

-326 QEVLKDALNLL
+326 QEVLKDAQELL
-337 MNTIWIMINEQCI
+337 MNTIWVMINEQCI
-350 KYTGHT
+350 KYTGYT

-375 EARKEKK
+375 KARKEKK
-382 RRKKEKKEQEKREKE
+382 RRKKEQEEQ
-397 KEKETGIQHS
+397 EKETGIQHS
-407 SGNTVS
+407 SGGTVS
-413 TKINVDID
+413 SKINVDVD

-428 LMDELARA
+428 LMDELSRA

-467 LDVLSE
+467 LDVLTD

-481 MNMLIEMGI
+481 MDMLVEMGL

-518 NQIKEQAI
+518 NQIEAQAI
-526 SSGLNIASDIV
+526 SSGLHIAADVV
-537 SNTKISK
+537 SNTTVST
-544 EIKTEHLYDF
+544 EIKAEHLYDF

-628 IHFELEGFNKTLSEQ
+628 IHFELEGFNKTLNEQ

-655 DAAKKKEADE
+655 ETAKEKEAEE

-676 EEYTGDPTKATK
+676 EEYTSDPTKATK

-727 ANASGNLLGMVKVIA
+727 ANASGNLLGMIKVIA

-794 LYLKNAKSNYEIIK
+794 LYLKNTKSNYEIIK

-817 DQDAITEQRNV
+817 DQDAITEQRNA

-834 KAGNYFNDASL
+834 KAGNYFDDASL

>member
-11 NSPFNSYDFFSNK
+11 NSPGNSYDFFSNK
-24 KIAAG
+24 KMSAG

-58 DVGMVQ
+58 DVGIVQ
-64 FDDTLPYT
+64 FDDTLPYS
-72 KKVETA
+72 KKVETSK
-78 QLRIEYYKTELED
+78 LRIEYYKTELKD
-91 AKSWVD
+91 AESWVN
-97 ALQSEINK
+97 ALQTEINK
-105 VNSELAEYK
+105 VNSELTEYQ

-119 AKKQDPHSDLTKNLK
+119 AKKQDPHSALTTNLK
-134 QIIKNC
+134 QIVKNY
-140 KEDLND
+140 KEQLND
-146 LNTDYSKYKKITQT
+146 LNTEFSKYKKITQT
-160 HPKLIKAYTK
+160 HPKLIKAYTN
-170 FLNDLIKYGGKKTI
+170 FYNDLTKYGEKKAI
-184 TRIEEFGSTEEAEQ
+184 TRVDEFGNVEEAEK

-207 QAPGMAISGAI
+207 QAPGMEISGAI
-218 TEAVTQYLEVTIQS
+218 TDAVTQYLEVTIQS

-249 ETLGI
+249 ETLGM
-254 AKSILNLMDSALF
+254 AQSILNLMDSTLF

-274 MFPKNIQMLPSAKVA
+274 MFPKNIQMLPSAKIA

-296 LKDIYI
+296 LKDMYI

-326 QEVLKDALNLL
+326 QEVLKDAQELL
-337 MNTIWIMINEQCI
+337 MNTIWVMINEQCI
-350 KYTGHT
+350 KYTGYT

-375 EARKEKK
+375 EARKEQK
-382 RRKKEKKEQEKREKE
+382 RRKKEQEEQ
-397 KEKETGIQHS
+397 EKETGIQHS
-407 SGNTVS
+407 SGGTVS
-413 TKINVDID
+413 TKINVDVD

-428 LMDELARA
+428 LMDELSRA

-467 LDVLSE
+467 LDVLTD

-481 MNMLIEMGI
+481 MDMLVEMGL

-518 NQIKEQAI
+518 NQIEAQAI
-526 SSGLNIASDIV
+526 ASGLHIAADVV
-537 SNTKISK
+537 SNTAVST
-544 EIKTEHLYDF
+544 EIKAEHLYDF

-628 IHFELEGFNKTLSEQ
+628 IHFELDGFNKTLNEQ

-655 DAAKKKEADE
+655 ETAKKKEAEE

-727 ANASGNLLGMVKVIA
+727 ANASGNLLGMIKVIA

-817 DQDAITEQRNV
+817 DQDAITEQRNA

-834 KAGNYFNDASL
+834 KAGNYFDDASL

>member
-11 NSPFNSYDFFSNK
+11 NSPSNSYDFLSNK
-24 KIAAG
+24 KMSAG
-29 TVETEDMKK
+29 TIETEDMKK

-58 DVGMVQ
+58 DVGIVQ
-64 FDDTLPYT
+64 FDDTLPYS

-78 QLRIEYYKTELED
+78 KLRIEYYKTELKD
-91 AKSWVD
+91 AESWVN
-97 ALQSEINK
+97 ALQAEINK
-105 VNSELAEYK
+105 VNSELAEYQ

-119 AKKQDPHSDLTKNLK
+119 AKKQDPHSAITTNLK
-134 QIIKNC
+134 QIVNNY
-140 KEDLND
+140 KEQLND
-146 LNTDYSKYKKITQT
+146 LNTEFSKYKKITQT
-160 HPKLIKAYTK
+160 HPKLIKAYTN
-170 FLNDLIKYGGKKTI
+170 FYNDLTKYGEKKAI
-184 TRIEEFGSTEEAEQ
+184 TRVDEFGNVEEAEK

-207 QAPGMAISGAI
+207 QAPGMEISGAI
-218 TEAVTQYLEVTIQS
+218 TDAVTQYLEVTIQS

-249 ETLGI
+249 ETLGM
-254 AKSILNLMDSALF
+254 AQSILNLMDSTLF

-274 MFPKNIQMLPSAKVA
+274 MFPKNIQMLPSAKIA
-289 IGSICTS
+289 IGNICTS
-296 LKDIYI
+296 LKDMYI

-317 DAITNLPSM
+317 DAITNLPSS
-326 QEVLKDALNLL
+326 QEVLKDAQELL

-350 KYTGHT
+350 KYTGYT

-382 RRKKEKKEQEKREKE
+382 RRKKEQEEQ
-397 KEKETGIQHS
+397 EKETGIQHS
-407 SGNTVS
+407 SGGTVS
-413 TKINVDID
+413 TKINVDVD

-428 LMDELARA
+428 LMDELSRA

-467 LDVLSE
+467 LDVLTD

-481 MNMLIEMGI
+481 MDMLVEMGL

-518 NQIKEQAI
+518 NQIEAQAI
-526 SSGLNIASDIV
+526 SSGLHIAADVV
-537 SNTKISK
+537 SNTTVSTERKV
-544 EIKTEHLYDF
+544 EHLYDF

-608 DEGYVMRK
+608 DEGYLMRK

-628 IHFELEGFNKTLSEQ
+628 IHFELDGFNKTLNEQ

-655 DAAKKKEADE
+655 ETAKKKEAEE

-727 ANASGNLLGMVKVIA
+727 ANASGNLLGMIRVIA

-747 FKKAHKSKTNF
+747 FKKANKSKTNF

-777 GTNVEINIGI
+777 GTNVEINIDI

-817 DQDAITEQRNV
+817 DQDAITEQRNA

-834 KAGNYFNDASL
+834 KAGNYFDDASL
-845 FVQYPDS
+845 FVQYPDP

>member
-11 NSPFNSYDFFSNK
+11 NSPGNSYDFFSNK
-24 KIAAG
+24 KMSAG

-58 DVGMVQ
+58 DVGIVQ
-64 FDDTLPYT
+64 FDDTLPYS

-78 QLRIEYYKTELED
+78 QLRIEYYKTELKD
-91 AKSWVD
+91 AESWVN
-97 ALQSEINK
+97 ALQTEINK
-105 VNSELAEYK
+105 VNSELTEYQ

-119 AKKQDPHSDLTKNLK
+119 AKKQDPHSALTTNLK

-146 LNTDYSKYKKITQT
+146 LNTEYSKYKKITQT
-160 HPKLIKAYTK
+160 HPKLIKAYTN
-170 FLNDLIKYGGKKTI
+170 FYNDLTKYGEKKAI
-184 TRIEEFGSTEEAEQ
+184 TRVDEFGNVEEAEK

-207 QAPGMAISGAI
+207 QAPGMEISGAI
-218 TEAVTQYLEVTIQS
+218 TDAVTQYLEVTIQS

-249 ETLGI
+249 ETLGM
-254 AKSILNLMDSALF
+254 AQSILNLMDSTLF

-274 MFPKNIQMLPSAKVA
+274 MFPKNIQMLPSAKIA

-296 LKDIYI
+296 LKDMYI

-317 DAITNLPSM
+317 DAITNLPSI
-326 QEVLKDALNLL
+326 QEVLKDAQELL
-337 MNTIWIMINEQCI
+337 MNTIWVMINEQCI
-350 KYTGHT
+350 KYTGYT

-375 EARKEKK
+375 EARKEQK
-382 RRKKEKKEQEKREKE
+382 RRKKEQEEQ
-397 KEKETGIQHS
+397 EKETGIQHS
-407 SGNTVS
+407 SGGTVS
-413 TKINVDID
+413 SKINVDVD

-428 LMDELARA
+428 LMDELSRA

-467 LDVLSE
+467 LDVLTD

-481 MNMLIEMGI
+481 MDMLVEMGL

-526 SSGLNIASDIV
+526 SSGLHIAADVV
-537 SNTKISK
+537 SNTTVST
-544 EIKTEHLYDF
+544 EIKAEHLYDF

-628 IHFELEGFNKTLSEQ
+628 IHFELDGFNKTLNEQ

-655 DAAKKKEADE
+655 ETAKKKEAEE

-727 ANASGNLLGMVKVIA
+727 ANASGNLLGMIKVIA

-817 DQDAITEQRNV
+817 DQDAITEQRNA

-834 KAGNYFNDASL
+834 KAGNYFDDASL

>member
-11 NSPFNSYDFFSNK
+11 NSPGNSYDFFSNK
-24 KIAAG
+24 KMSAG

-58 DVGMVQ
+58 DVGIVQ
-64 FDDTLPYT
+64 FDDTLPYS

-78 QLRIEYYKTELED
+78 QLRIEYYKTELKD
-91 AKSWVD
+91 AESWVN
-97 ALQSEINK
+97 ALQTEINK
-105 VNSELAEYK
+105 VNSELTEYQ

-119 AKKQDPHSDLTKNLK
+119 AKKQDPHSALTTNLK
-134 QIIKNC
+134 QIVKNY
-140 KEDLND
+140 KEQLND
-146 LNTDYSKYKKITQT
+146 LNTEFSKYKKITQT
-160 HPKLIKAYTK
+160 HPKLIKAYTN
-170 FLNDLIKYGGKKTI
+170 FYNDLTKYGEKKAI
-184 TRIEEFGSTEEAEQ
+184 TRVDEFGNVEEAEK

-207 QAPGMAISGAI
+207 QAPGMEISGAI
-218 TEAVTQYLEVTIQS
+218 TDAVTQYLEVTIQS

-249 ETLGI
+249 ETLGM
-254 AKSILNLMDSALF
+254 AQSILNLMDSTLF

-274 MFPKNIQMLPSAKVA
+274 MFPKNIQMLPSAKIA

-296 LKDIYI
+296 LKDMYI

-317 DAITNLPSM
+317 DAITNLPSI
-326 QEVLKDALNLL
+326 QEVLKDAQELL
-337 MNTIWIMINEQCI
+337 MNTIWVMINEQCI
-350 KYTGHT
+350 KYTGYT

-375 EARKEKK
+375 EARKEQK
-382 RRKKEKKEQEKREKE
+382 RRKKEQEEQ
-397 KEKETGIQHS
+397 EKETGIQHS
-407 SGNTVS
+407 SGGTVS
-413 TKINVDID
+413 SKINVDVD

-428 LMDELARA
+428 LMDELSRA

-467 LDVLSE
+467 LDVLTD

-481 MNMLIEMGI
+481 MDMLVEMGL

-518 NQIKEQAI
+518 NQIEEQAI
-526 SSGLNIASDIV
+526 SSGLHIAADVV
-537 SNTKISK
+537 SNTTVST
-544 EIKTEHLYDF
+544 EIKAEHLYDF

-628 IHFELEGFNKTLSEQ
+628 IHFELDGFNKTLNEQ

-655 DAAKKKEADE
+655 ETAKKKEAEE

-727 ANASGNLLGMVKVIA
+727 ANASGNLLGMIKVIA

-817 DQDAITEQRNV
+817 DQDAITEQRNA

-834 KAGNYFNDASL
+834 KAGNYFDDASL

>member
-11 NSPFNSYDFFSNK
+11 NSPGNSYDFFSNK
-24 KIAAG
+24 KMSAG

-58 DVGMVQ
+58 DVGIVQ
-64 FDDTLPYT
+64 FDDTLPYS

-78 QLRIEYYKTELED
+78 QLRIEYYKTELKD
-91 AKSWVD
+91 AESWVN
-97 ALQSEINK
+97 ALQTEINK
-105 VNSELAEYK
+105 VNSELTEYQ

-119 AKKQDPHSDLTKNLK
+119 AKKQDPHSALTTNLK
-134 QIIKNC
+134 QIVKNY
-140 KEDLND
+140 KEQLND
-146 LNTDYSKYKKITQT
+146 LNTEFSKYKKITQT
-160 HPKLIKAYTK
+160 HPKLIKAYTN
-170 FLNDLIKYGGKKTI
+170 FYNDLTKYGEKKAI
-184 TRIEEFGSTEEAEQ
+184 TRVDEFGNVEEAEK

-207 QAPGMAISGAI
+207 QAPGMEISGAI
-218 TEAVTQYLEVTIQS
+218 TDAVTQYLEVTIQS

-249 ETLGI
+249 ETLGM
-254 AKSILNLMDSALF
+254 AQSILNLMDSTLF

-274 MFPKNIQMLPSAKVA
+274 MFPKNIQMLPSAKIA

-296 LKDIYI
+296 LKDMYI

-317 DAITNLPSM
+317 DAITNLPSI
-326 QEVLKDALNLL
+326 QEVLKDAQELL
-337 MNTIWIMINEQCI
+337 MNTIWVMINEQCI
-350 KYTGHT
+350 KYTGYT

-375 EARKEKK
+375 EARKEQK
-382 RRKKEKKEQEKREKE
+382 RRKKEQEEQ
-397 KEKETGIQHS
+397 EKETGIQHS
-407 SGNTVS
+407 SGGTVS
-413 TKINVDID
+413 SKINVDVD

-428 LMDELARA
+428 LMDELSRA

-467 LDVLSE
+467 LDVLTD

-481 MNMLIEMGI
+481 MDMLVEMGL

-518 NQIKEQAI
+518 NQIEAQAI
-526 SSGLNIASDIV
+526 SSGLHIAADVV
-537 SNTKISK
+537 SNTTVST
-544 EIKTEHLYDF
+544 EIKAEHLYDF

-628 IHFELEGFNKTLSEQ
+628 IHFELDGFNKTLNEQ

-655 DAAKKKEADE
+655 ETAKKKEAEE

-808 QDLPTILYI
+808 QGLPTILYI
-817 DQDAITEQRNV
+817 DQEAITEQRNA

-834 KAGNYFNDASL
+834 KAGNYFDDASL

>member
-11 NSPFNSYDFFSNK
+11 NSPGNSYDFFSNK
-24 KIAAG
+24 KMSAG

-58 DVGMVQ
+58 DVGIVQ
-64 FDDTLPYT
+64 FDDTLPYS
-72 KKVETA
+72 KKVETSK
-78 QLRIEYYKTELED
+78 LRIEYYKTELKD
-91 AKSWVD
+91 AESWVN
-97 ALQSEINK
+97 ALQTEINK
-105 VNSELAEYK
+105 VNSELTEYQ

-119 AKKQDPHSDLTKNLK
+119 AKKQDPHSALTTNLK
-134 QIIKNC
+134 QIVKNY
-140 KEDLND
+140 KEQLND
-146 LNTDYSKYKKITQT
+146 LNTEFSKYKKITQT
-160 HPKLIKAYTK
+160 HPKLIKAYTN
-170 FLNDLIKYGGKKTI
+170 FYNDLTKYGEKKAI
-184 TRIEEFGSTEEAEQ
+184 TRVDEFGNVEEAEK

-207 QAPGMAISGAI
+207 QAPGMEISGAI
-218 TEAVTQYLEVTIQS
+218 TDAVTQYLEVTIQS

-249 ETLGI
+249 ETLGM
-254 AKSILNLMDSALF
+254 AQSILNLMDSTLF

-274 MFPKNIQMLPSAKVA
+274 MFPKNIQMLPSAKIA

-296 LKDIYI
+296 LKDMYI

-317 DAITNLPSM
+317 DAITNLPSI
-326 QEVLKDALNLL
+326 QEVLKDAQELL
-337 MNTIWIMINEQCI
+337 MNTIWVMINEQCI
-350 KYTGHT
+350 KYTGYT

-375 EARKEKK
+375 EARKEQK
-382 RRKKEKKEQEKREKE
+382 RRKKEQEEQ
-397 KEKETGIQHS
+397 EKETGIQHS
-407 SGNTVS
+407 SGGTVS
-413 TKINVDID
+413 SKINVDVD

-428 LMDELARA
+428 LMDELSRA

-467 LDVLSE
+467 LDVLTD

-481 MNMLIEMGI
+481 MDMLVEMGL

-518 NQIKEQAI
+518 NQIEAQAI
-526 SSGLNIASDIV
+526 SSGLNIASDII
-537 SNTKISK
+537 SNTKIST
-544 EIKTEHLYDF
+544 EIKAEHLYDF

-628 IHFELEGFNKTLSEQ
+628 IHFELDGFNKTLNEQ

-655 DAAKKKEADE
+655 ETAKKKEAEE

-727 ANASGNLLGMVKVIA
+727 ANASGNLLGMIKVIA

-817 DQDAITEQRNV
+817 DQDAITEQRNA

-834 KAGNYFNDASL
+834 KAGNYFDDASL

>member
-11 NSPFNSYDFFSNK
+11 NSPGNSYNFFSNK
-24 KIAAG
+24 KMSAG

-58 DVGMVQ
+58 DVGIVQ
-64 FDDTLPYT
+64 FDDTLPYS

-78 QLRIEYYKTELED
+78 KLRIEYYKTELKNAE
-91 AKSWVD
+91 SWVN
-97 ALQSEINK
+97 ALQTEINK
-105 VNSELAEYK
+105 VNSELTEYQ

-119 AKKQDPHSDLTKNLK
+119 AKKQDPHSALTTNLK
-134 QIIKNC
+134 QIVKNY
-140 KEDLND
+140 KEQLND
-146 LNTDYSKYKKITQT
+146 LNIEFSKYKKITQT
-160 HPKLIKAYTK
+160 HPKLIKAYTN
-170 FLNDLIKYGGKKTI
+170 FYNDLTKYGEKKAI
-184 TRIEEFGSTEEAEQ
+184 TKVDEFGNVEEAEQ

-207 QAPGMAISGAI
+207 QAPGMEISGAI
-218 TEAVTQYLEVTIQS
+218 TDAVTQYLEVTIQS

-249 ETLGI
+249 ETLGM
-254 AKSILNLMDSALF
+254 AQSILNLMDSTLF

-274 MFPKNIQMLPSAKVA
+274 MFPKNIQMLPSAKIA

-296 LKDIYI
+296 LKDMYI

-317 DAITNLPSM
+317 DAITNLPSI
-326 QEVLKDALNLL
+326 QEVLKDAQELL
-337 MNTIWIMINEQCI
+337 MNTIWVMINEQCI
-350 KYTGHT
+350 KYTGYT

-375 EARKEKK
+375 EARKEQK
-382 RRKKEKKEQEKREKE
+382 RRKKEQEEQ
-397 KEKETGIQHS
+397 EKETGIQHS
-407 SGNTVS
+407 SGGTVS
-413 TKINVDID
+413 TKINVDVD

-428 LMDELARA
+428 LMDELSRA

-467 LDVLSE
+467 LDVLTD

-481 MNMLIEMGI
+481 MDMLVEMGL

-518 NQIKEQAI
+518 NQIEAQAI
-526 SSGLNIASDIV
+526 SSGLHIAADVV
-537 SNTKISK
+537 SNTAVST
-544 EIKTEHLYDF
+544 EIKAEHLYDF

-628 IHFELEGFNKTLSEQ
+628 IHFELDGFNKTLNEQ

-655 DAAKKKEADE
+655 ETAKKKEAEE

-727 ANASGNLLGMVKVIA
+727 ANASGNLLGMIKVIA

-817 DQDAITEQRNV
+817 DQDAITEQRNA

-834 KAGNYFNDASL
+834 KAGNYFDDASL

>member
-11 NSPFNSYDFFSNK
+11 NSPGNSYDFFSNK
-24 KIAAG
+24 KMSAG

-58 DVGMVQ
+58 DVGIVQ
-64 FDDTLPYT
+64 FDDTLPYS

-78 QLRIEYYKTELED
+78 QLRIEYYKTELKD
-91 AKSWVD
+91 AESWVN
-97 ALQSEINK
+97 ALQTEINK
-105 VNSELAEYK
+105 VNSELTEYQ

-119 AKKQDPHSDLTKNLK
+119 AKKQDPHSALTTNLK
-134 QIIKNC
+134 QIVKNY
-140 KEDLND
+140 KEQLND
-146 LNTDYSKYKKITQT
+146 LNTEFSKYKKITQT
-160 HPKLIKAYTK
+160 HPKLIKAYTN
-170 FLNDLIKYGGKKTI
+170 FYNDLTKYGEKKAI
-184 TRIEEFGSTEEAEQ
+184 TRVDEFGNVEEAEK

-207 QAPGMAISGAI
+207 QAPGMEISGAI
-218 TEAVTQYLEVTIQS
+218 TDAVTQYLEVTIQS

-249 ETLGI
+249 ETLGM
-254 AKSILNLMDSALF
+254 AQSILNLMDSTLF

-274 MFPKNIQMLPSAKVA
+274 MFPKNIQMLPSAKIA

-296 LKDIYI
+296 LKDMYI

-317 DAITNLPSM
+317 DAITNLPSI
-326 QEVLKDALNLL
+326 QEVLKDAQELL
-337 MNTIWIMINEQCI
+337 MNTIWVMINEQCI
-350 KYTGHT
+350 KYTGYT

-375 EARKEKK
+375 EARKEQK
-382 RRKKEKKEQEKREKE
+382 RRKKEQEEQ
-397 KEKETGIQHS
+397 EKETGIQHS
-407 SGNTVS
+407 SGGTVS
-413 TKINVDID
+413 TKINVDVD

-428 LMDELARA
+428 LMDELSRA

-467 LDVLSE
+467 LDVLTD

-481 MNMLIEMGI
+481 MDMLVEMGL

-518 NQIKEQAI
+518 NQIEAQAI
-526 SSGLNIASDIV
+526 SSGLHIAAEVV
-537 SNTKISK
+537 SNTTVST
-544 EIKTEHLYDF
+544 EIKAEHLYDF

-628 IHFELEGFNKTLSEQ
+628 IHFELDGFNKTLNEQ

-655 DAAKKKEADE
+655 ETAKKKEAEE

-727 ANASGNLLGMVKVIA
+727 ANASGNLLGMIKVIA

-808 QDLPTILYI
+808 QGLPTILYI
-817 DQDAITEQRNV
+817 DQDAITEQRNA

-834 KAGNYFNDASL
+834 KAGNYFDDASL